1 MKNKPG
7 KKPGKKKD
15 FSVLIPAILVI
26 VMLAFIAGGLI
37 YNAVTGGPEPLAESY
52 LEWMMDRDG
61 IQVMNG
67 YHPSILTYAAKTT
80 GEKTSAI
87 AQRAQSRIETWYD
100 SKIFSVCG
108 AVSSYETELL
118 SVEDAGEDAI
128 RDLEVMTGLEV
139 SDAVICKG
147 RITAL
152 GDKGQAT
159 SDQTVYLMK
168 IDDAWYLY
176 GLGLLV

>member
-1 MKNKPG
+1 MKNNPK
-7 KKPGKKKD
+7 KKKD
-15 FSVLIPAILVI
+15 FSVLIPVI
-26 VMLAFIAGGLI
+26 IVVLLLAFVVGGLI
-37 YNAVTGGPEPLAESY
+37 YNAVTGGPEPVAESY

-61 IQVMNG
+61 TQVMNG

-108 AVSSYETELL
+108 VVSSYETELL

-147 RITAL
+147 RITAY

>member
-1 MKNKPG
+1 MKNNPK
-7 KKPGKKKD
+7 KKKD
-15 FSVLIPAILVI
+15 FSVLIPVI
-26 VMLAFIAGGLI
+26 IVALLLAFIVGGLI
-37 YNAVTGGPEPLAESY
+37 YNAVTGGPEPVAEEY
-52 LEWMMDRDG
+52 FEWMMDRDG
-61 IQVMNG
+61 NQVING
-67 YHPSILTYAAKTT
+67 YHPSVLNYAAKVS

-87 AQRAQSRIETWYD
+87 SQRVQSRIDTWYD
-100 SKIFSVCG
+100 SKIFAVCG
-108 AVSSYETELL
+108 TVSSYETELL
-118 SVEDAGEDAI
+118 SVEDAEESAI
-128 RDLEVMTGLEV
+128 SDLKSMTGLDV
-139 SDAVICKG
+139 SKAVICKG

>member
-1 MKNKPG
+1 MKNNPK
-7 KKPGKKKD
+7 KKKD
-15 FSVLIPAILVI
+15 FSVLIPVI
-26 VMLAFIAGGLI
+26 IVALLLAFIVGGLI
-37 YNAVTGGPEPLAESY
+37 YNAVTGGPEPVAEAY
-52 LEWMMDRDG
+52 LEWMMERDG
-61 IQVMNG
+61 AQMVNG
-67 YHPSILTYAAKTT
+67 YHPSILTYASKTT

-87 AQRAQSRIETWYD
+87 AQRVQSRIDTWYD
-100 SKIFSVCG
+100 GKILSGCG
-108 AVSSYETELL
+108 VVSSYETELL

-147 RITAL
+147 RITAR
-152 GDKGQAT
+152 GDKGETT